1 METHSKMTQ
10 IVSRV
15 NLPVKYS
22 LTNNSKKM
30 LKKLTHYVG
39 CLLFFMAFNAYSQP
53 VAINGLLSVSGNK
66 IVNKNG
72 IAVSFA
78 GNSLF
83 WCNDGWGGEKYYNSN
98 TVSWLRN
105 DWNSAIVRAAMGVE
119 SDGGYLANKAGNKA
133 KVKAVVDAAI
143 ANDMYV
149 IIDWHTH
156 NAEWNTNEAIDFFKE
171 MAQTYGNKPNVIY
184 EVYNEPINSSW
195 SNDIKPYA
203 EKVIDAIRAID
214 PDNLIIVG
222 TRFYSAYVNEA
233 ADNPINKNNIAYT
246 IHFYAAQHKEDYRE
260 RCRYALN
267 KGVALFATEWGAV
280 NADGGGNVDES
291 ETAIWM
297 DFLKQNKI
305 SHCNW
310 SINDKN
316 EGASALSQGA
326 SGSGNWSSNNLT
338 WSGSVVRNILKSYDY
353 GKLSDEVSF
362 SNAPIITRPKLS
374 YTFKIAYTATQSRE
388 LIVSFLDNQGSV
400 LATSKTQVNGSGE
413 KDVVLN
419 LSQLPT
425 LSSDYS
431 YTCEI
436 RPISG
441 NASTN
446 LEKKTISN
454 VTIVA
459 NEPLVVV
466 EAESYDVMSGVQK
479 EICAEGGENLGYIET
494 SDWMSY
500 PSISITKAGKYIV
513 YYRVASANAGGK
525 ISLEKDAGQTVL
537 GVTNIPATGDWQIWN
552 TVSQEV
558 DLPAGSYSLG
568 IGIPSGGFNLNLF
581 AISAKSDI
589 NGIEDFD
596 FSPSATFNVFPSPAK
611 DFIYVNGITENS
623 TVSIFNLSGEKLKE
637 TQNNRMDISSFPSGI
652 YFVKVGN
659 LSRKFIK
666 E

>member
-1 METHSKMTQ
+1 M
-10 IVSRV
+10 
-15 NLPVKYS
+15 VKTTGI
-22 LTNNSKKM
+22 LKM
-30 LKKLTHYVG
+30 LIASLI
-39 CLLFFMAFNAYSQP
+39 AFNSFAQP
-53 VAINGLLSVSGNK
+53 VAINGSLSVSGNK

-72 IAVSFA
+72 VAVSFA

-83 WCNDGWGGEKYYNSN
+83 WCNDAWGGEKYYNSN
-98 TVSWLRN
+98 TVAWLRN
-105 DWNSAIVRAAMGVE
+105 DWNSAIVRVALGVE
-119 SDGGYLANKAGNKA
+119 TDGGYLANKAGNKA

-171 MAQTYGNKPNVIY
+171 MAQAYGNKPNVIY

-195 SNDIKPYA
+195 SGDIKPYA

-214 PDNLIIVG
+214 PDNIIIVG

-233 ADNPINKNNIAYT
+233 ADNPINRNNIAYT
-246 IHFYAAQHKEDYRE
+246 IHFYAAQHKQNYRD
-260 RCRYALN
+260 RCQYALN
-267 KGVALFATEWGAV
+267 KGIALFATEWGAV
-280 NADGGGNVDES
+280 NADGDGNVDES
-291 ETAIWM
+291 ETYAWI
-297 DFLKQNKI
+297 DFMNRNKI

-310 SINDKN
+310 AINDKK
-316 EGASALSQGA
+316 EGASALTQGT
-326 SGSGNWSSNNLT
+326 SGTGNWSSSNLT
-338 WSGSVVRNILKSYDY
+338 WSGSLIRNILRSYDY
-353 GKLSDEVSF
+353 GKVVDEVSF
-362 SNAPIITRPKLS
+362 LNAPIITSSKLS
-374 YTFKIAYTATQSRE
+374 YTFKITYTATQNRD
-388 LIVSFLDNQGSV
+388 LIVSFLDKQGAV
-400 LATSKTQVNGSGE
+400 LGSTKTQVNGSGE

-419 LSQLPT
+419 LNELPT
-425 LSSDYS
+425 LGTDYT

-436 RPISG
+436 RPLGG
-441 NASTN
+441 NTN

-454 VTIVA
+454 VSIVA
-459 NEPLVVV
+459 TEPLVVV

-479 EICAEGGENLGYIET
+479 EICAEGGENVGYIET

-513 YYRVASANAGGK
+513 YYRVASANSGGK

-537 GVTNIPATGDWQIWN
+537 GVATIPATGDWQIWN

-558 DLPAGSYSLG
+558 DLPAGSYSIG

-611 DFIYVNGITENS
+611 DFIYINGIAENS
-623 TVSIFNLSGEKLKE
+623 TVSIFNLSGEKAIE
-637 TQNNRMDISSFPSGI
+637 TQNNRINISTIPSGV
-652 YFVKVGN
+652 YFVKAGN